1 VTRGAGSEKFGSSR
15 MPSRVKSSTIERK
28 RVRHSNRLQY
38 RTAFGSRL
46 VDEGIVGAVAW
57 SDVSLFRANNWLPI
71 SATRATIYAASSS
84 GSLACP

>member
-15 MPSRVKSSTIERK
+15 MPSRVKSSAIERK

-38 RTAFGSRL
+38 GSRL